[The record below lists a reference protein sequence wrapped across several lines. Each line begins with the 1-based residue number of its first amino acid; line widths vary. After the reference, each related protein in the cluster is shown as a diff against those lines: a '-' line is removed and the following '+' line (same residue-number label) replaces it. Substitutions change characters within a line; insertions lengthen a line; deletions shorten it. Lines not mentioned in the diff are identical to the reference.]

1 MARRRSYLPKLK
13 GFKMNDKVILVV
25 LDGLNLKVAQDC
37 LGYLNGLV
45 EHKKASQ
52 YSLYSELPSLSRPLY
67 ECILTGIT
75 PVESGIVHNNVT
87 RRSLFDSVFSLAQSQ
102 GKATAAAAYHWVS
115 ELYNRSPYD
124 AIRDRHTH
132 NESLQIQHG
141 IFYHWDHYPDQALLL
156 DGEYLR
162 QEFDP
167 DFLLVHSMNIDDAGH
182 KFGLDS
188 AEYRNSARQ
197 ADVILSDFL
206 PAWIEEG
213 YQILITSDHGMNN
226 DRSHGGTLA
235 EEREVPLY
243 LIGDRFSHCDVSIK
257 QTEICGLV
265 CELLGLEH
273 QKAFAADVLV

>member
-1 MARRRSYLPKLK
+1 
-13 GFKMNDKVILVV
+13 MNDKVILVV

-87 RRSLFDSVFSLAQSQ
+87 RRSLFDSIFSLAQSQ

-243 LIGDRFSHCDVSIK
+243 LIGNRFSHFDVSIK

-265 CELLGLEH
+265 CELLGLQH